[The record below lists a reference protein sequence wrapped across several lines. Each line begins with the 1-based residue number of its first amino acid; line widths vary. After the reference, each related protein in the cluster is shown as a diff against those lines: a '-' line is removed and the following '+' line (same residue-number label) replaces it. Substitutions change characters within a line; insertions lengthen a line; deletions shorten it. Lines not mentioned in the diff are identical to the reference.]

1 MKSETKVTKPV
12 SFRLPIDVFDV
23 LHHKG
28 QEMELSAHEL
38 ACKIVQENYQA
49 PIDGIVVKE
58 AVTCSKQVFLPPPS
72 KQVFHFT
79 LNELRSIYFTLT
91 GREYL
96 PCYVQ
101 TIRIGIDEWRGLTKI
116 GEDLWEVEVLLIN
129 PTTIVSM
136 TGEFSIL

>member
-79 LNELRSIYFTLT
+79 LNDLKSVCFALT

-96 PCYVQ
+96 PSFFYNS
-101 TIRIGIDEWRGLTKI
+101 RIGIDEYRGVTKI
-116 GEDLWEVEVLLIN
+116 GEDLFELVVSYSLLN
-129 PTTIVSM
+129 PTTIKNMV
-136 TGEFSIL
+136 GEI